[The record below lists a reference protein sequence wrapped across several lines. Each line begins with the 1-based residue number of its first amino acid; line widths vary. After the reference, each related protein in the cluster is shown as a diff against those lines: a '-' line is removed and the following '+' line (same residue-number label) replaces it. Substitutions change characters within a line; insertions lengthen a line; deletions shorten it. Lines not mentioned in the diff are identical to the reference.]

1 MGDKSMVLSSDKV
14 TKNLP
19 CAPAP
24 LRPCSETPPVI
35 TQTDLLESF
44 AHFLNVDVAAGD
56 ASDDT
61 IKNYACQTKKYFQW
75 CDQFGIAPI
84 EATRNQIKQYRRWL
98 IEVKEYKPATIAF
111 KLIVVRRLYAA
122 AVEQGL
128 ILTNPALGVSP
139 PRECRDPAERITYLE
154 QPEIPHFLSAIPTD
168 LSVASLRDRLLVAV
182 MMMEGCR
189 TVEMHRLSIKD
200 IIRRGQ
206 NVGLRVKG
214 KRSLRVVPLIPDLV
228 KLLEL
233 YLEARQQAGAELT
246 ERHGLGVEPDP
257 IEVLTPDTPI
267 FISVARNNWGNRLT
281 RRSIQRIVD
290 KYLKASG
297 LKHTPGRTL
306 SAHSL
311 RHTAGTLALRTGSDL
326 RQVQDLLGHADPR
339 TTAIYAHVGDR
350 WENNP
355 ALKFGVTLF

>member
-1 MGDKSMVLSSDKV
+1 MLATS
-14 TKNLP
+14 
-19 CAPAP
+19 
-24 LRPCSETPPVI
+24 TPPNLA
-35 TQTDLLESF
+35 QTDLIDSF
-44 AHFLNVDVAAGD
+44 AHFLNVDVASGD

-75 CDQFGIAPI
+75 CDCEGIAPI
-84 EATRNQIKQYRRWL
+84 KATRDDIKKYRRWL
-98 IEVKEYKPATIAF
+98 IEVKQYKPATIAF
-111 KLIVVRRLYAA
+111 KLIVVRRLYTA
-122 AVEQGL
+122 AVERGL
-128 ILTNPALGVSP
+128 ITINPAIGVSP
-139 PRECRDPAERITYLE
+139 PSECRDPAERITYLE
-154 QPEIPHFLSAIPTD
+154 QPEVPHLLSAIPTD

-182 MMMEGCR
+182 MMLEGCR

-200 IIRRGQ
+200 IIRRGN
-206 NVGLRVKG
+206 NVGLRVRG
-214 KRSLRVVPLIPDLV
+214 KRSLRIVPLTVDLV

-233 YLEARQQAGAELT
+233 YLEARLHCKE
-246 ERHGLGVEPDP
+246 E
-257 IEVLTPDTPI
+257 LTPDTPML
-267 FISVARNNWGNRLT
+267 ISVARNNRGHRLT

-290 KYLKASG
+290 KYLNATD

-350 WENNP
+350 WKNNP
-355 ALKFGVTLF
+355 ALRFGVPLF

>member
-1 MGDKSMVLSSDKV
+1 MVLSSDKV

-24 LRPCSETPPVI
+24 LRPCSETVPVI

-75 CDQFGIAPI
+75 CDQFGIKPI
-84 EATRNQIKQYRRWL
+84 EATRDQIKQYRRWL

-122 AVEQGL
+122 AVEKGL
-128 ILTNPALGVSP
+128 ILSNPALGVSP

-154 QPEIPHFLSAIPTD
+154 QPEIPHFLSAIPSD

-182 MMMEGCR
+182 MLMEGCR
-189 TVEMHRLSIKD
+189 TVEMHRLSIQD

-233 YLEARQQAGAELT
+233 YLEARQQAAE
-246 ERHGLGVEPDP
+246 E
-257 IEVLTPDTPI
+257 LTPDSPM
-267 FISVARNNWGNRLT
+267 FISVARNNWGHRLT

-290 KYLKASG
+290 KYLFASA

-350 WENNP
+350 WKNNP

>member
-1 MGDKSMVLSSDKV
+1 MKQADHVV
-14 TKNLP
+14 PKNS
-19 CAPAP
+19 PAP
-24 LRPCSETPPVI
+24 LPPCSPALKEPAHLSRSTETPPNLA
-35 TQTDLLESF
+35 QTDLLDSF
-44 AHFLNVDVAAGD
+44 AHFLNVDVASGD

-75 CDQFGIAPI
+75 CDRKSIAPI
-84 EATRNQIKQYRRWL
+84 EATRDDIKQYRRWL
-98 IEVKEYKPATIAF
+98 VEVKQYKPATIAF

-122 AVEQGL
+122 AVERGL
-128 ILTNPALGVSP
+128 IAVNPAIGVHP
-139 PRECRDPAERITYLE
+139 PSECRDPAERITYLE
-154 QPEIPHFLSAIPTD
+154 QPEVPHLLNAIPTD
-168 LSVASLRDRLLVAV
+168 LSVPSLRDRLLVAI
-182 MMMEGCR
+182 MMLEGCR
-189 TVEMHRLSIKD
+189 TVEMHRLNIKD
-200 IIRRGQ
+200 IIRRGL

-214 KRSLRVVPLIPDLV
+214 KRSLRIVPLTADLV

-233 YLEARQQAGAELT
+233 YLEARLEAGDEL
-246 ERHGLGVEPDP
+246 LA
-257 IEVLTPDTPI
+257 DTPV
-267 FISVARNNWGNRLT
+267 FISVARNNRGHRLT

-290 KYLKASG
+290 KYLKATD

-350 WENNP
+350 WLNNP
-355 ALKFGVTLF
+355 ALRFGVPLF

>member
-1 MGDKSMVLSSDKV
+1 MLASSNPLSLTSHDDFL
-14 TKNLP
+14 N
-19 CAPAP
+19 
-24 LRPCSETPPVI
+24 
-35 TQTDLLESF
+35 SF
-44 AHFLNVDVAAGD
+44 ANFLNVDVAAGD
-56 ASDDT
+56 ASNDT
-61 IKNYACQTKKYFQW
+61 IKNYACQTRKYLEWCNQW
-75 CDQFGIAPI
+75 GISAI
-84 EATRNQIKQYRRWL
+84 EATREHIKQYRRWL
-98 IEVKEYKPATIAF
+98 IEKKYKPATIAF
-111 KLIVVRRLYAA
+111 KLIVVRRLYEAA
-122 AVEQGL
+122 LEKGL
-128 ILTNPALGVSP
+128 ILTNPAFGIKP

-154 QPEIPHFLSAIPTD
+154 QPEIGKLLNAIPTD
-168 LSVASLRDRLLVAV
+168 NTVAHARDRLLVAV
-182 MMMEGCR
+182 MVMEGCR

-200 IIRRGQ
+200 IVRRGQ

-214 KRSLRVVPLIPDLV
+214 KRSLRIVPLIPDLV

-233 YLEARQQAGAELT
+233 YLEVLAREGNE
-246 ERHGLGVEPDP
+246 
-257 IEVLTPDTPI
+257 LTPDTPL
-267 FISVARNNWGNRLT
+267 FISVARKNYGHRLT

-290 KYLKASG
+290 KYLTPSD

-355 ALKFGVTLF
+355 AKNFGVKLF

>member
-1 MGDKSMVLSSDKV
+1 MLATS
-14 TKNLP
+14 
-19 CAPAP
+19 
-24 LRPCSETPPVI
+24 TPPNLAAECSQPQAPELNSGERL
-35 TQTDLLESF
+35 TQTDLIDSF
-44 AHFLNVDVAAGD
+44 AHFLNVDVASGD
-56 ASDDT
+56 ASNDT

-75 CDQFGIAPI
+75 CDCEGIAPI
-84 EATRNQIKQYRRWL
+84 KATRDDVKKYRRWL
-98 IEVKEYKPATIAF
+98 VEVKQYKPATIAF

-122 AVEQGL
+122 AVERGL
-128 ILTNPALGVSP
+128 ILVNPAIGVHP

-154 QPEIPHFLSAIPTD
+154 QPEVPHLLSAIPTD
-168 LSVASLRDRLLVAV
+168 KSVASLRDRLLVAV
-182 MMMEGCR
+182 MMLEGCR
-189 TVEMHRLSIKD
+189 TVEMHRLSIFD

-214 KRSLRVVPLIPDLV
+214 KRSLRIVPLTADLV

-233 YLEARQQAGAELT
+233 YLEARLLADHE
-246 ERHGLGVEPDP
+246 
-257 IEVLTPDTPI
+257 LTPDTPM
-267 FISVARNNWGNRLT
+267 FISMARNNRGHRLT

-290 KYLKASG
+290 KYLKATN
-297 LKHTPGRTL
+297 LKHNPGRTL

-350 WENNP
+350 WKNNP
-355 ALKFGVTLF
+355 ALRFGVPLF

>member
-1 MGDKSMVLSSDKV
+1 MTLFLAIALTTRLLVCRIMLATSSPLPLSNQDDF
-14 TKNLP
+14 L
-19 CAPAP
+19 
-24 LRPCSETPPVI
+24 
-35 TQTDLLESF
+35 DSF

-56 ASDDT
+56 AAPDT
-61 IKNYACQTKKYFQW
+61 LKNYACQTKKYLDW
-75 CDQFGIAPI
+75 CRQLGINPCA
-84 EATRNQIKQYRRWL
+84 ATRDDIKEYRRWL
-98 IEVKEYKPATIAF
+98 IEQKYKPATIAF

-122 AVEQGL
+122 AVEKGL
-128 ILTNPALGVSP
+128 ILSNPAIGIKP

-154 QPEIPHFLSAIPTD
+154 QPEIPHLLSAIPTD
-168 LSVASLRDRLLVAV
+168 LSVAHTRDRLLVAV
-182 MMMEGCR
+182 MVMEGCR
-189 TVEMHRLSIKD
+189 TIEMHRLSIKD
-200 IIRRGQ
+200 IVRRGQ
-206 NVGLRVKG
+206 KVGLRVKG
-214 KRSLRVVPLIPDLV
+214 KRSLRIVPLTPDLV

-233 YLEARQQAGAELT
+233 YLEARQQAGDE
-246 ERHGLGVEPDP
+246 
-257 IEVLTPDTPI
+257 LTPDTPL
-267 FISVARNNWGNRLT
+267 FISVARNNYGNRLT

-290 KYLKASG
+290 KYLTATD
-297 LKHTPGRTL
+297 LKHTPGRTI

>member
-1 MGDKSMVLSSDKV
+1 MKQAQNVVPKIS
-14 TKNLP
+14 
-19 CAPAP
+19 PAP
-24 LRPCSETPPVI
+24 LSPCPPASKEPAHLSPSTETPPNLA
-35 TQTDLLESF
+35 QTDLIDSF

-61 IKNYACQTKKYFQW
+61 LKNYACQTKKYFQW

-84 EATRNQIKQYRRWL
+84 KATRADIKQYRRWL
-98 IEVKEYKPATIAF
+98 IEVKQYKPATIAF

-122 AVEQGL
+122 AVEKGL
-128 ILTNPALGVSP
+128 LAYNPALGVHP
-139 PRECRDPAERITYLE
+139 PSECRDPAERITYLE
-154 QPEIPHFLSAIPTD
+154 QPEVPYLLNAIPTD
-168 LSVASLRDRLLVAV
+168 LSVASLRDRTLVAV

-200 IIRRGQ
+200 IIRRGR

-214 KRSLRVVPLIPDLV
+214 KRSKRIVPLTSDLV

-233 YLEARQQAGAELT
+233 YLEARQQAGE
-246 ERHGLGVEPDP
+246 E
-257 IEVLTPDTPI
+257 LTPDTPV
-267 FISVARNNWGNRLT
+267 FISVARNNRGHRLT

-290 KYLKASG
+290 KYLQATN

>member
-1 MGDKSMVLSSDKV
+1 MLA
-14 TKNLP
+14 TN
-19 CAPAP
+19 
-24 LRPCSETPPVI
+24 TPPNLA
-35 TQTDLLESF
+35 QTDLIDSF

-75 CDQFGIAPI
+75 CDAEGVAPI
-84 EATRNQIKQYRRWL
+84 KATRADIKQYRRWL
-98 IEVKEYKPATIAF
+98 VEVKKYKPATIAF

-122 AVEQGL
+122 AIERGL
-128 ILTNPALGVSP
+128 IVVNPAIGVHP
-139 PRECRDPAERITYLE
+139 PSECRDPAERITYLE
-154 QPEIPHFLSAIPTD
+154 QPEVPYLLSAIPTD
-168 LSVASLRDRLLVAV
+168 LSVPSLRERLLVAV
-182 MMMEGCR
+182 MMLEGCR
-189 TVEMHRLSIKD
+189 TVEMHRLNIKD
-200 IIRRGQ
+200 IIRRGK

-214 KRSLRVVPLIPDLV
+214 KRSLRIVPLTVDLV

-233 YLEARQQAGAELT
+233 YLEARLLTDEELT
-246 ERHGLGVEPDP
+246 PN
-257 IEVLTPDTPI
+257 TPM
-267 FISVARNNWGNRLT
+267 FISVARNNRGHRLT

-290 KYLKASG
+290 KYLNATD
-297 LKHTPGRTL
+297 LKHTSGRTP

-350 WENNP
+350 WKNNP
-355 ALKFGVTLF
+355 ALRFGVPLF

>member
-1 MGDKSMVLSSDKV
+1 MLATSQTVSL
-14 TKNLP
+14 
-19 CAPAP
+19 
-24 LRPCSETPPVI
+24 I
-35 TQTDLLESF
+35 QTDLLDSF
-44 AHFLNVDVAAGD
+44 AHFLQVEVAAGD

-61 IKNYACQTKKYFQW
+61 MKNYACQTKKYLQW
-75 CDQFGIAPI
+75 CQQFGIIPI
-84 EATRNQIKQYRRWL
+84 EATRDDIKQYRRWL
-98 IEVKEYKPATIAF
+98 IEVKKYKPATIAF

-122 AVEQGL
+122 AVERGL
-128 ILTNPALGVSP
+128 LLNNPALGVSP

-154 QPEIPHFLSAIPTD
+154 QDEVPHLLNAIPID
-168 LSVASLRDRLLVAV
+168 SSVKSLRERLLIAV
-182 MMMEGCR
+182 MVMEGCR
-189 TVEMHRLSIKD
+189 TIEMHRLSIKD
-200 IIRRGQ
+200 IIHRGN
-206 NVGLRVKG
+206 NVGLRVRG
-214 KRSLRVVPLIPDLV
+214 KRSLRIVPLVPDLV

-233 YLEARQQAGAELT
+233 YLTARQQAGYELS
-246 ERHGLGVEPDP
+246 
-257 IEVLTPDTPI
+257 PDTPI
-267 FISVARNNWGNRLT
+267 FISVAHNNYGNRLS

-290 KYLKASG
+290 FYLTTTD
-297 LKHTPGRTL
+297 LKHTTGRTL